1 MSKALERLN
10 DDQKRIAKHTEGN
23 VLVLAGAGSGKT
35 SVLTSR
41 IAYLIEQ
48 GVLPWQILSLTF
60 TNKASKE
67 MKERLVSMVGPEA
80 RDVWMGTF
88 HSVCIRIL
96 IRFGSEI
103 GLDTFT
109 LIDDADQKKLI
120 KEVIKTT
127 ETSLEEKYILSEI
140 SDFKNSLQSPDYV
153 LNNAT
158 NSNEESL
165 GHLYMAYEEK
175 KQEHNYIDYDD
186 CIMKTVHLFR
196 VSKAARDVYHSQFK
210 YVLTDETQDTNTAQF
225 ELLKHLSAGHHNL
238 FAVGDVDQCQPP
250 ETLVRTPDGERRID
264 ELKNGDNVISWNRNA
279 QYATD
284 KGYPIEVASR
294 EYEGDMFT
302 ISADNKS
309 TRATPNHKFLVRWT
323 EHAKNLWVTYLMY
336 REDRGYRV
344 GWCQLFKVDGGF
356 HLGTRARLEKAD
368 KVWILNTHSS
378 KKEATVYEN
387 FMSLKYGIP
396 MIMFEPNNALYTE
409 EVISEIFSKSDYHS
423 GLPCLIDHKKSFD
436 YPIYPYPTKKI
447 GRPSYFECYASNLIP
462 ELMSIPTPG
471 SSKERNIWTPIT
483 DVDVHDYKGLVY
495 SLDVEEHHNYIA
507 DGLVTL
513 NSIYAFRGA
522 KIENI
527 MKFSNIFPD
536 TAVYKLEQNYRS
548 TPVIVNAS
556 NAVISGNKNRYEK
569 TSFAMKQGGSNIIIK
584 ACDNEKNEAE
594 YLANVINAIKRKGR
608 KYEDVAILYR
618 TNRQSQAIEA
628 RFMKESIPYQIV
640 GGQSFADRKEVK
652 DIVAYLRAISSEIDE
667 LAFARIINV
676 PKRGIGETT
685 VGRIKDYA
693 DECGIPFSK
702 ALENID
708 DVPKINAKTKL
719 KIKDFSLMIEKLR
732 EKSKVENFKVSDFI
746 IRIYKDSGYEES
758 LQENT
763 EENESRKGNIKELV
777 VMGTSWDETSDDDA
791 TLSDFLTETSLSADI
806 DKMEDEQGVTMMTVH
821 SSKGLE
827 FPFLFVVGI
836 EEGMFPS
843 GRALGSEEDIEEERR
858 LFYVAMTRAEE
869 RLFLSY
875 AMNRYEYNNP
885 IPRRSKQ
892 SRFLYE
898 IPEEYVR
905 RV

>member
-88 HSVCIRIL
+88 HSICIRIL

-127 ETSLEEKYILSEI
+127 ESTLEDKYVLSEI

-238 FAVGDVDQCQPP
+238 FAVGDVDQ
-250 ETLVRTPDGERRID
+250 
-264 ELKNGDNVISWNRNA
+264 
-279 QYATD
+279 
-284 KGYPIEVASR
+284 
-294 EYEGDMFT
+294 
-302 ISADNKS
+302 
-309 TRATPNHKFLVRWT
+309 
-323 EHAKNLWVTYLMY
+323 
-336 REDRGYRV
+336 
-344 GWCQLFKVDGGF
+344 
-356 HLGTRARLEKAD
+356 
-368 KVWILNTHSS
+368 
-378 KKEATVYEN
+378 
-387 FMSLKYGIP
+387 
-396 MIMFEPNNALYTE
+396 
-409 EVISEIFSKSDYHS
+409 
-423 GLPCLIDHKKSFD
+423 
-436 YPIYPYPTKKI
+436 
-447 GRPSYFECYASNLIP
+447 
-462 ELMSIPTPG
+462 
-471 SSKERNIWTPIT
+471 
-483 DVDVHDYKGLVY
+483 
-495 SLDVEEHHNYIA
+495 
-507 DGLVTL
+507 
-513 NSIYAFRGA
+513 SIYAFRGA

-527 MKFSNIFPD
+527 MKFSNIFPE

-569 TSFAMKQGGSNIIIK
+569 TSFAMKQGGSHIIIK

-708 DVPKINAKTKL
+708 DVPKVNAKTKL

-732 EKSKVENFKVSDFI
+732 EKSKIENFKVSDFI

-806 DKMEDEQGVTMMTVH
+806 DSMEDEQGVTMMTIH

-836 EEGMFPS
+836 EEGVFPS

>member
-127 ETSLEEKYILSEI
+127 ESTLEEKYILSEI

-196 VSKAARDVYHSQFK
+196 VSKAARDVYYSQFK

-238 FAVGDVDQCQPP
+238 FAVGDVDQ
-250 ETLVRTPDGERRID
+250 
-264 ELKNGDNVISWNRNA
+264 
-279 QYATD
+279 
-284 KGYPIEVASR
+284 
-294 EYEGDMFT
+294 
-302 ISADNKS
+302 
-309 TRATPNHKFLVRWT
+309 
-323 EHAKNLWVTYLMY
+323 
-336 REDRGYRV
+336 
-344 GWCQLFKVDGGF
+344 
-356 HLGTRARLEKAD
+356 
-368 KVWILNTHSS
+368 
-378 KKEATVYEN
+378 
-387 FMSLKYGIP
+387 
-396 MIMFEPNNALYTE
+396 
-409 EVISEIFSKSDYHS
+409 
-423 GLPCLIDHKKSFD
+423 
-436 YPIYPYPTKKI
+436 
-447 GRPSYFECYASNLIP
+447 
-462 ELMSIPTPG
+462 
-471 SSKERNIWTPIT
+471 
-483 DVDVHDYKGLVY
+483 
-495 SLDVEEHHNYIA
+495 
-507 DGLVTL
+507 
-513 NSIYAFRGA
+513 SIYAFRGA

-569 TSFAMKQGGSNIIIK
+569 TSFAMKQGGRNIIIK
-584 ACDNEKNEAE
+584 ACDNENNEAE
-594 YLANVINAIKRKGR
+594 YLANIINAIKRKGR

-806 DKMEDEQGVTMMTVH
+806 DRMEDEQGVTMMTVH

-836 EEGMFPS
+836 EEGIFPS

-875 AMNRYEYNNP
+875 AMNRYEYKNP